1 MSKKIIWLINPSAK
15 PPNLEDRIQTLKR
28 AEYLQKK
35 GFDPYIIT
43 GSYLHNTNTNI
54 IVDNSLYIDKEYDG
68 IKYIHVSNLSYGN
81 SYILRIFSFIQFYY
95 KLFKIARLKNKP
107 DYISL
112 YAAIPFSNIIYYLAR
127 KYKSKLILDVVDLWP
142 EAIVE
147 FGLISKYNPF
157 LRLLYKSEKWMY
169 EKADVIVFSME
180 GGKDYVIEK
189 KWDINSG
196 GKIDLN
202 KLKYINNGVDIKDFE
217 KNKYLYKI
225 DDIDL
230 NDDSIFKVIYLGS
243 IRLANGI
250 DLILDAAKYL
260 TQYKE
265 VKFLIYGAGP
275 ERKNLEERIISEK
288 IDNVILKQE
297 WVDLKYV
304 PYILSQSSLNLLN
317 YKKSKIFRFGGSQS
331 KSFQYMASGK
341 PIVSNVEM
349 SYCPITKYQLGI
361 SKEFNNSKEYSDA
374 IYYIYNMNP
383 YDYNKLCKNATI
395 AAQNYD
401 YDLLTSKYIENC
413 LTD

>member
-1 MSKKIIWLINPSAK
+1 MAKKIIWLINPSAK

-35 GFDPYIIT
+35 GFDAYIIS
-43 GSYLHNTNTNI
+43 GSYIHNTNINLI
-54 IVDNSLYIDKEYDG
+54 LDNSLYIDKEYDG
-68 IKYIHVSNLSYGN
+68 IKYIHVRNLSYGN
-81 SYILRIFSFIQFYY
+81 SYILRIFSFVQFYY
-95 KLFKIARLKNKP
+95 KLFKIAKLKNKP

-147 FGLISKYNPF
+147 FGLISQYNPF
-157 LRLLYKSEKWMY
+157 LQLLYKAEKWMY
-169 EKADVIVFSME
+169 EKADIIVFSME
-180 GGKDYVIEK
+180 GGKDYVLEK

-196 GKIDLN
+196 GKIDIN
-202 KLKYINNGVDIKDFE
+202 KLKYINNGVDINDFN
-217 KNKYLYKI
+217 KNKFLYKI

-230 NDDSIFKVIYLGS
+230 NNDSIFKVIYLGS
-243 IRLANGI
+243 IRLANGL
-250 DLILDAAKYL
+250 DLILDAAKHF
-260 TQYKE
+260 KKFKD
-265 VKFLIYGAGP
+265 VKFLIYGTGP
-275 ERKNLEERIISEK
+275 ERKKIEDRIIFEE

-304 PYILSQSSLNLLN
+304 PYILSKSSLNLLN

-349 SYCPITKYQLGI
+349 SYCPITKYKLGV
-361 SKEFNNSKEYSDA
+361 SKEFNNSEEYSDA
-374 IYYIYNMNP
+374 IYYIYNMNHD
-383 YDYNKLCKNATI
+383 DYNQLCNNAI
-395 AAQNYD
+395 MAAQNYN
-401 YDLLTSKYIENC
+401 YDLLTTKYIENC
-413 LTD
+413 LND